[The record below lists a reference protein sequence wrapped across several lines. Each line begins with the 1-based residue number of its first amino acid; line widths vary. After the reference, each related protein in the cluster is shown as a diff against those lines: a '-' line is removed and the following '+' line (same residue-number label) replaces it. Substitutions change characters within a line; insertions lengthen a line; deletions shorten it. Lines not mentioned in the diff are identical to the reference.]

1 MQIKMHEMINW
12 SKLISFVVF
21 YINTTFLSIFSG
33 DKLAYLYEELQTN
46 EASQHL
52 IPHFEEVMSA
62 LITDVKKIDE
72 SKRKMEEK
80 IKK

>member
-1 MQIKMHEMINW
+1 M
-12 SKLISFVVF
+12 ISFVSLH
-21 YINTTFLSIFSG
+21 INTTFLFIFSG

>member
-1 MQIKMHEMINW
+1 MYETYF
-12 SKLISFVVF
+12 LI
-21 YINTTFLSIFSG
+21 FLIISG

>member
-1 MQIKMHEMINW
+1 M
-12 SKLISFVVF
+12 ISFVLL
-21 YINTTFLSIFSG
+21 YINTTFLFIFSG

>member
-1 MQIKMHEMINW
+1 M
-12 SKLISFVVF
+12 ISFVLS
-21 YINTTFLSIFSG
+21 YINTTFLYIFSG
-33 DKLAYLYEELQTN
+33 DKLAYPYEELQTN

>member
-1 MQIKMHEMINW
+1 M
-12 SKLISFVVF
+12 ISFVVF
-21 YINTTFLSIFSG
+21 YINTTFLYIFSG

>member
-1 MQIKMHEMINW
+1 MYHCI
-12 SKLISFVVF
+12 L
-21 YINTTFLSIFSG
+21 TTCLFNFSG